1 MCVCVSVR
9 RENVL
14 AVRGPLVDDGLP
26 GAAGEG

>member
-1 MCVCVSVR
+1 MCVCVSVG
-9 RENVL
+9 RENVH